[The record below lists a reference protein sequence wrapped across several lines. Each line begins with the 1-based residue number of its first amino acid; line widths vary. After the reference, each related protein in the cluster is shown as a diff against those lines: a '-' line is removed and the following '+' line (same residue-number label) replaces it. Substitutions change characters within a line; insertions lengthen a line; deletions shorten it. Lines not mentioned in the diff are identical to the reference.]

1 MAGPACKVI
10 AEKENEK
17 EKDGLSDIKNCATLF
32 PIGEKFQ
39 FNQSQEY
46 KTIYLSAHKKNGM
59 TENVTQL

>member
-46 KTIYLSAHKKNGM
+46 KTIY
-59 TENVTQL
+59 